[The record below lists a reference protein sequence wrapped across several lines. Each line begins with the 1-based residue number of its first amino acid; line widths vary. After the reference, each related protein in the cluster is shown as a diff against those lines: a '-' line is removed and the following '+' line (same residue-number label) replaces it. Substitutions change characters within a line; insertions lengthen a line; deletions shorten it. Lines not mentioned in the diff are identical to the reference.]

1 MADQLA
7 VIFAQIKKY
16 NKIIIHRHQR
26 PDPDAIGSQVGLA
39 AILKASFPYKQVYV
53 VGKHIP
59 GFDWIG
65 TMDKID
71 NETFD
76 DALVIV
82 TDTANAP
89 RIDDRRFNNGDE
101 LIKIDHHPNDEPFG
115 DLMWVEPD
123 ASSCSEMI
131 YAFYQHF
138 AKELKLP
145 KQAASALYAGIIGD
159 TGRFLYPATTPR
171 TMLVAGALMA
181 AGADAS
187 AISQRENEITLPLA
201 RLSAYVYEHLTILE
215 HGAAYV
221 ALTNDLLAK
230 FGLSE
235 AGTSAVVSL
244 PGRIK
249 DVTAWAIFVEQ
260 EDGHYRIRLRS
271 KGPSI
276 NGLAKNHDG
285 GGHALASGA
294 KAKDQDEI
302 KQVIAELDQL
312 TAAYAT
318 K

>member
-1 MADQLA
+1 M
-7 VIFAQIKKY
+7 
-16 NKIIIHRHQR
+16 
-26 PDPDAIGSQVGLA
+26 GLA
-39 AILKASFPYKQVYV
+39 EILKASFPYKQIYV

-65 TMDKID
+65 TMAEID

-89 RIDDRRFNNGDE
+89 RIDDRRFDNGDE

-145 KQAASALYAGIIGD
+145 KKAASALYAGIIGD

-181 AGADAS
+181 AGADAA
-187 AISQRENEITLPLA
+187 AISRRENEITLPLA
-201 RLSAYVYEHLTILE
+201 RLSAYVYEHLTILD

-221 ALTNDLLAK
+221 VLTNELLDK
-230 FGLSE
+230 FGLTE

-249 DVTAWAIFVEQ
+249 DVSAWAIFVEQ
-260 EDGHYRIRLRS
+260 ADGHYRIRLRS
-271 KGPSI
+271 KGPAI
-276 NGLAKNHDG
+276 NGLAKQHDG
-285 GGHALASGA
+285 GGHELASGA
-294 KAKDQDEI
+294 KAKDQEEI
-302 KQVIAELDQL
+302 KQVISELDQL
-312 TAAYAT
+312 TTDYAT